1 MNIASALIKQVI
13 TLQDSETWSAVREHY
28 LPREYQT
35 LFRLIDGHCEKHHH
49 LPTFEDLKL
58 SIRDVP
64 TQEKLCAVESVEID
78 IAPAMLLEYLKS
90 EFAQSEVLNKLD
102 KYLENAIAFEDAE
115 ETIGSLHQIVLD
127 VEERVE
133 IEKPQESMQRIE
145 LFDSEEDLELF
156 LSLGLNHEF
165 DLGFQFAPDDFILIG
180 GKRGEGKSLTCSN
193 IANATMARGK
203 SVLYFTIEM
212 NKRQILQRACS
223 IATGIPFMRLRAK
236 NLNVTEWAKIAEWWS
251 SRFEGGSEQLQEY
264 MDHRDF
270 GKFHK
275 ALTTDC
281 ELLPT
286 LQLDI
291 VYEPALTLAKIRAEL
306 DKKMKGKLDV
316 GVIIVDYIN
325 QVKRSAIPHR
335 GGQYEWTEQIEVS
348 KALKTMAQEY
358 QRPIISPYQI
368 DASGEA
374 RFSKGILD
382 AADAAYTLNA
392 FEKDDCAMLFTC
404 AKMRNGPEVDFCS
417 YVDWSNLQIGPETAM
432 TPSEKQDDEDS
443 PKTGE
448 PIEDI

>member
-1 MNIASALIKQVI
+1 LNLASALLRQVI
-13 TLQDSETWSAVREHY
+13 DLQDFETWSAVRKHY
-28 LPREYQT
+28 LPTEYHT
-35 LFRLIDGHCEKHHH
+35 LFDAVEKHCENFHSM
-49 LPTFEDLKL
+49 PTFEELKL
-58 SIRDVP
+58 SIRDLN
-64 TQEKLCAVESVEID
+64 TQEKLCAVETVETD
-78 IAPAMLLEYLKS
+78 AEPEMLLQFLKN
-90 EFAQSEVLNKLD
+90 EFAQGETFNKLETYID
-102 KYLENAIAFEDAE
+102 HSIAFEDAE
-115 ETIGSLHQIVLD
+115 ETVGHLHQIVLD
-127 VEERVE
+127 IEERVE
-133 IEKPQESMQRIE
+133 LELPQETMQRIE
-145 LFDSEEDLELF
+145 LFDSDEDLELF
-156 LSLGLNHEF
+156 LPLGLNHEF